1 MRPKLVQ
8 KSARGD
14 LVARTCEDLAGEIQR
29 RGANRRGGHSRD
41 SANLVDNFTNNGEVF
56 SDASEVLEAQIASM
70 DFGKG
75 KCYLDGGA
83 TKHVTP
89 NKRVFEK
96 LEVVEGSSIQTA
108 GGQSLSVKGK
118 GPVSANGIKFGEV
131 LYVPGLT
138 KSLLSVGSIADDG
151 YKLLFDSGQ
160 MHILKDFD
168 LADTSCIVASGRR
181 DNHNDLYLLG
191 SPQAQSV

>member
-1 MRPKLVQ
+1 
-8 KSARGD
+8 
-14 LVARTCEDLAGEIQR
+14 
-29 RGANRRGGHSRD
+29 
-41 SANLVDNFTNNGEVF
+41 
-56 SDASEVLEAQIASM
+56 M

-108 GGQSLSVKGK
+108 GGQSLSVKDK
-118 GPVSANGIKFGEV
+118 GHVSANGIKFGEV

-138 KSLLSVGSIADDG
+138 KSLLFVGSLVDDG
-151 YKLLFDSGQ
+151 YKLLL
-160 MHILKDFD
+160 ILAK
-168 LADTSCIVASGRR
+168 CIYSRI
-181 DNHNDLYLLG
+181 LF
-191 SPQAQSV
+191 

>member
-1 MRPKLVQ
+1 
-8 KSARGD
+8 
-14 LVARTCEDLAGEIQR
+14 
-29 RGANRRGGHSRD
+29 
-41 SANLVDNFTNNGEVF
+41 
-56 SDASEVLEAQIASM
+56 M

-75 KCYLDGGA
+75 KWYLDSGA

-89 NKRVFEK
+89 DKRVFEK

-118 GPVSANGIKFGEV
+118 GHVSANGIKFGEV

-138 KSLLSVGSIADDG
+138 KSLHSVGSIADDG
-151 YKLLFDSGQ
+151 CKLLFNSGQ

-168 LADTSCIVASGRR
+168 LADTSCIVAFGSR
-181 DNHNDLYLLG
+181 DNYNGLYLLG
-191 SPQAQSV
+191 SPQDEYLNLSESLCKPDQLWHCRLAEPYNFLLNRTHPH